1 MLISKVKK
9 LNLQRLSWNPP
20 PPLPLIVTETRDLKT
35 NWTFLSLML
44 TKRQTSST
52 QKINFMGVCVC
63 LYAYKI
69 FSSLIL
75 PKRQTSSTPN
85 INTMISTLIQKYDLR
100 LTIILITKLKSK
112 YIYSNNYIYSRIIKT
127 PWIRLKIWPVN
138 WLERVMLYFKND
150 IGREYGW

>member
-9 LNLQRLSWNPP
+9 LNLQMLSWNPP
-20 PPLPLIVTETRDLKT
+20 PPLPLIVTETRNLKR

-52 QKINFMGVCVC
+52 PKINSMGVCLC
-63 LYAYKI
+63 LQNLPIFITNQKTDLLYPKDKHHDIYAYSKI
-69 FSSLIL
+69 WS
-75 PKRQTSSTPN
+75 PPHH
-85 INTMISTLIQKYDLR
+85 
-100 LTIILITKLKSK
+100 
-112 YIYSNNYIYSRIIKT
+112 YSRIIKT

-138 WLERVMLYFKND
+138 WLGRVMLYFKND